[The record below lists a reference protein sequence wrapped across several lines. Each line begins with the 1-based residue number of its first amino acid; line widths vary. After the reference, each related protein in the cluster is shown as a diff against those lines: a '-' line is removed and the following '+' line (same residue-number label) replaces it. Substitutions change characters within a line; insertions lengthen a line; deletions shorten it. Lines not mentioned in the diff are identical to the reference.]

1 MLQSDD
7 SKHILKLNVCYVY
20 LHAVRSLTKQMKSSG
35 VIPDSFVLNMIIKA
49 YAMCLEVDEAIR
61 VFREKG
67 RVAQGQGLGVA
78 MERRLDEAVE
88 VVFDMLANSLS
99 PDMIGG
105 SLCSLFGGNSGPV
118 PFPASM
124 RRFNYGNSLHV
135 LRIIVK
141 LVLVLN
147 FVEL

>member
-35 VIPDSFVLNMIIKA
+35 VIPDSFVLNLIIKA

-67 RVAQGQGLGVA
+67 RVAQGQGLGFYKAMRSKGMVPSGSSYIVLICSVA
-78 MERRLDEAVE
+78 MERRLDEAGFFAALYSAETVDRFRFRRACEGSTMVE
-88 VVFDMLANSLS
+88 IVFT
-99 PDMIGG
+99 
-105 SLCSLFGGNSGPV
+105 
-118 PFPASM
+118 
-124 RRFNYGNSLHV
+124 
-135 LRIIVK
+135 
-141 LVLVLN
+141 
-147 FVEL
+147 ELLD

>member
-35 VIPDSFVLNMIIKA
+35 VIPDSFVLNLIIKA

-67 RVAQGQGLGVA
+67 RVAQGQGLGFYKAMRSKGMVPSGSSYIVLICSVA
-78 MERRLDEAVE
+78 MERRLDEA
-88 VVFDMLANSLS
+88 
-99 PDMIGG
+99 G
-105 SLCSLFGGNSGPV
+105 SLFGGNSGPV

-124 RRFNYGNSLHV
+124 RRFNYGGDSV
-135 LRIIVK
+135 Y
-141 LVLVLN
+141 
-147 FVEL
+147 